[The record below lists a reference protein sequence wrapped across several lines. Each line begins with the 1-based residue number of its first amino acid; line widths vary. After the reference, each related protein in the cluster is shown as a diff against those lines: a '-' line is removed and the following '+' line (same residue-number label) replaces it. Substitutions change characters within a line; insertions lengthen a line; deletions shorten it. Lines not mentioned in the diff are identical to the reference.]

1 METPPGLKM
10 YGLEATLIAHLRE
23 NEAALLKDN
32 SDSSSIG
39 SGMLS
44 CDYSDCS
51 NTFCN
56 RALVISQ
63 APNHIASV

>member
-1 METPPGLKM
+1 M

-32 SDSSSIG
+32 SDSASIG

-44 CDYSDCS
+44 CDYSDWS
-51 NTFCN
+51 NIFYS

-63 APNHIASV
+63 APNHIAIV

>member
-1 METPPGLKM
+1 M

-32 SDSSSIG
+32 SDSSSTG

-44 CDYSDCS
+44 CDYSDWS
-51 NTFCN
+51 NI
-56 RALVISQ
+56 LQ
-63 APNHIASV
+63 PAPGSGHLTGT